1 MGDIEPAR
9 PLQPKAARGQQR
21 APPYPAMKRRRP
33 TGIACHHC
41 RLKKIRCDGQ
51 RPACSSCEAKA
62 VTCTYRDTLLS
73 SKVSRESIPGV
84 VQMLGQLCPAE
95 LVRVVSRLKDEGD
108 AEIVLAT
115 IRDSLVK
122 QSRQRDSASSD
133 PPSSMAGSSSHND
146 GEERGGGACGPRTP
160 EEEAVL
166 PELGGGGATT
176 PEIDWYWPP
185 CQATTEFALHGGMP
199 DAYGSIPDT
208 FDEYW
213 PLQWSRSWAQA
224 TDHIC

>member
-1 MGDIEPAR
+1 MGDIEPGR
-9 PLQPKAARGQQR
+9 PLQPKAAARGQQR
-21 APPYPAMKRRRP
+21 SPSYPAMKRRRP

-115 IRDSLVK
+115 IKDSLVMK

-133 PPSSMAGSSSHND
+133 PPSSTAGSSSSHTSED
-146 GEERGGGACGPRTP
+146 RGACGPTTP
-160 EEEAVL
+160 DEATAL
-166 PELGGGGATT
+166 PDPGSATT

-185 CQATTEFALHGGMP
+185 CQATTEFAWHAGIP
-199 DAYGSIPDT
+199 DAYSSIPDT

-213 PLQWSRSWAQA
+213 PLEWSRSWAQA
-224 TDHIC
+224 TDHV

>member
-1 MGDIEPAR
+1 MGDIEPGR

-21 APPYPAMKRRRP
+21 SPSYPAMKRRRP

-95 LVRVVSRLKDEGD
+95 LVRVVSRLKDESD

-115 IRDSLVK
+115 IKDSLVMK
-122 QSRQRDSASSD
+122 QSRQRDSSSSD
-133 PPSSMAGSSSHND
+133 PPSSMTGSSSNTSED
-146 GEERGGGACGPRTP
+146 RGACGPRTP
-160 EEEAVL
+160 EEEAAAL
-166 PELGGGGATT
+166 PDMGSATTT

-185 CQATTEFALHGGMP
+185 CQDTTEFALHGGIP

-213 PLQWSRSWAQA
+213 PLQWS
-224 TDHIC
+224 

>member
-1 MGDIEPAR
+1 MGDSEQPAR

-62 VTCTYRDTLLS
+62 VKCTYRDSLLS

-95 LVRVVSRLKDEGD
+95 LVRVISRLKDEGD
-108 AEIVLAT
+108 AEIVLDT
-115 IRDSLVK
+115 IKDSLVK
-122 QSRQRDSASSD
+122 QNRQRDSSD
-133 PPSSMAGSSSHND
+133 PPSMAGSE
-146 GEERGGGACGPRTP
+146 GRTCGPRTP
-160 EEEAVL
+160 DAL
-166 PELGGGGATT
+166 ADPGAAT

-185 CQATTEFALHGGMP
+185 CQATTEFALHGSMP
-199 DAYGSIPDT
+199 DAYSTIPDT

-213 PLQWSRSWAQA
+213 PLQWSRAWAQA
-224 TDHIC
+224 TDHI